1 MTLVLAVI
9 LTAAIA
15 GAAGWCIGFRMRPFV
30 RPGQKP

>member
-1 MTLVLAVI
+1 MTVLI

-15 GAAGWCIGFRMRPFV
+15 GAAGFIAGFRMRPFV